1 MDVRMLCMCLAVL
14 FAFGFAQ
21 GATKVVT
28 AAFAQRK
35 ASLVAQGLDVSVANL
50 ALWRLR
56 SGFPFLVP
64 VSKLILSNG
73 KVASFVDEAT
83 RMLQS
88 RGIATDSEK
97 LVSVVLIIVGVAA
110 LVAGVVASSFVASLA
125 VPACCVVAA
134 VVFVGHERDR
144 QREAARD
151 AVPAALESM
160 ASCFGSGFTLQQT
173 FEQVAHDIDGPL
185 AATFRRSAH
194 ILEMGGGSERALREL
209 WHGSHATELAFVAVA
224 LDIQHQ
230 SGGSMRQ
237 VLEAASE
244 TVKGEL
250 ALRRSLRVQTAQAQL
265 SARIVALMPLVL
277 ISVLSLISPDFLS
290 PFFES
295 IQGYALLALAVIMQ
309 VAGIVLVRKTL
320 AVEGVS

>member
-1 MDVRMLCMCLAVL
+1 MDVRMLCLCLAVL
-14 FAFGFAQ
+14 FGFGFAK
-21 GATKVVT
+21 GATKVVL

-35 ASLVAQGLDVSVANL
+35 ASLVAQGLDASVGNL

-56 SGFPFLVP
+56 SGFSFLVP
-64 VSKLILSNG
+64 ASNLVLSNG
-73 KVASFVDEAT
+73 KAASFVDEAT

-88 RGIATDSEK
+88 RGVATDPEK
-97 LVSVVLIIVGVAA
+97 LVSVALAFVGLAA
-110 LVAGVVASSFVASLA
+110 LVAGAATSSLVASLA

-144 QREAARD
+144 QRDAARD

-185 AATFRRSAH
+185 SATFRRSAH

-277 ISVLSLISPDFLS
+277 VSVLSLISPDFLA

-295 IQGYALLALAVIMQ
+295 VQGYALLSFAVIMQ